1 MNITSINFANNDF
14 KRQQWWNTKT
24 AKLFGGID
32 KVISYGP
39 EDIDQDFLKQNK
51 RLFEYSKGFGNYF
64 WKPFLINKTLKI
76 LKDGDYLVYADSGT
90 IFIKNIKSL
99 ITYMEANEADV
110 MCFTLP
116 LIEKQWTKRD
126 AFILMECDSSFYTD
140 SVQITGNFIILKKS
154 KSSENF
160 IAQYL
165 TYCSDYRII
174 SDAENVMG
182 SSNYPE
188 FIAHRHDQSVLSLLC
203 KKNNILLEGDLSDY
217 GVFPKMYLH
226 TEQYLF
232 DEKALDQRVK
242 KFKGTIL
249 ANRKEHPV
257 IYATKY
263 FIRKNLIKF
272 GIKV

>member
-1 MNITSINFANNDF
+1 MITSVNFANKDF
-14 KRQQWWNTKT
+14 KKQQWWNTKT

-32 KVISYGP
+32 NVIEYGP
-39 EDIDQDFLKQNK
+39 ADIDPDFLEKNN

-64 WKPFLINKTLKI
+64 WKPFLIHKTLKN
-76 LKDGDYLVYADSGT
+76 LNDGDYLVYADSGT
-90 IFIKNIKSL
+90 VFIKNIKS
-99 ITYMEANEADV
+99 IISYMEVKNADV

-126 AFILMECDSSFYTD
+126 TFILMECDSSFYTD
-140 SVQITGNFIILKKS
+140 SVQVTGNFIILKKS
-154 KSSENF
+154 ENSQKF
-160 IAQYL
+160 IDQYL
-165 TYCSDYRII
+165 EYCSDYRII
-174 SDAENVMG
+174 SDAENVMD

-203 KKNNILLEGDLSDY
+203 KKNGILLEGDLSDY

-226 TEQYLF
+226 TKKYLF
-232 DEKALDQRVK
+232 DEKALDPKIK
-242 KFKGTIL
+242 KFRGTIL
-249 ANRKEHPV
+249 ANRKEHPI